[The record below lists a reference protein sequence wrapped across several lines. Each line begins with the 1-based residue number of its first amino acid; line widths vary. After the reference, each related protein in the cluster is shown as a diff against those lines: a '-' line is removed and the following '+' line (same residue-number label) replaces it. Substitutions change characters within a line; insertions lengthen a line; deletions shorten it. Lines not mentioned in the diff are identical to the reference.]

1 MAQSKKGKKLT
12 RNDIISAVA
21 SNNPRFIKAGVRVLV
36 NAALDALAEA
46 IASGQHVEIRRLG
59 IFSTKYRPPRKS
71 RNPRTGAPIDVGF
84 SRGVKFK
91 MSRDIKTRLSKLPE
105 VKDD

>member
-21 SNNPRFIKAGVRVLV
+21 TNNPRFIKAGVRVLV

-59 IFSTKYRPPRKS
+59 VFSTKYRPPRKS
-71 RNPRTGAPIDVGF
+71 RNPRTGDSINVGS
-84 SRGVKFK
+84 SRGVRFK
-91 MSRDIKTRLSKLPE
+91 MSRDIKTKLSKLSE
-105 VKDD
+105 TECD